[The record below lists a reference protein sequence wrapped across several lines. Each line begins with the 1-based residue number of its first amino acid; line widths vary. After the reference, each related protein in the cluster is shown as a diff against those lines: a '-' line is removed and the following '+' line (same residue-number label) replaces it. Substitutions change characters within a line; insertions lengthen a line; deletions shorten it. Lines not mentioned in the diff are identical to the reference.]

1 MELNSP
7 AFQVMRAVEKQFPHA
22 WSQADNLRSTLTRG
36 RHLEGSIFSRA
47 EAAALSMK
55 LEPAGNPV
63 FHSALLG
70 ALVAWRPTQG
80 VYRFDPTLYEA
91 LIDTDLDG
99 DVPSQLLLRLPGWA
113 VFIETPLSDNMPYPL
128 LGFWAY
134 LSRLGKQDELEI
146 VGIWREGQALCQQ
159 AGIDPAKDVLM
170 YSLPLGNHPV
180 QDLLQMMYRRG
191 DAEAGRPPRDL
202 ADTDAFIIDT
212 HVVSALLSLL
222 LYLCSEKPDIQDWAP
237 ETPKFKFFG
246 ATKRVLNAKNPRQW
260 DVGIRLGAALH
271 VARREASVSDGTGSA
286 ASAVR
291 PHVRRAHWHS
301 YWVGK
306 RGEQSISLRWLPP
319 IPVNVEQDAD
329 LPVVIHQV
337 ASE

>member
-7 AFQVMRAVEKQFPHA
+7 AFEVMRAVEKQFPHA
-22 WSQADNLRSTLTRG
+22 WSQADSLRSTLTRG
-36 RHLEGSIFSRA
+36 RYRDGSIFSRA
-47 EAAALSMK
+47 EAETLSLK
-55 LEPAGNPV
+55 LEPGENPSL
-63 FHSALLG
+63 HPALLG

-80 VYRFDPTLYEA
+80 VYRFDQTFYEE
-91 LIDTDLDG
+91 LIDTDLEG
-99 DVPSQLLLRLPGWA
+99 DVPSQLLTRLPGWA
-113 VFIETPLSDNMPYPL
+113 VFVETPLSDNMSYPL

-134 LSRLGKQDELEI
+134 LSRLGTQDELEL
-146 VGIWREGQALCQQ
+146 VGIWREESAKLQE
-159 AGIDPAKDVLM
+159 AGINPSRDVLM

-180 QDLLQMMYRRG
+180 QDLLQMMYQRA
-191 DAEAGRPPRDL
+191 DTEAGRLPRNL
-202 ADTDAFIIDT
+202 ANSDAFVINT

-222 LYLCSEKPDIQDWAP
+222 LYLCSEKPDIQDWRP

-260 DVGIRLGAALH
+260 NVGIRMGAALSL
-271 VARREASVSDGTGSA
+271 ARREASAPDGTGSVA
-286 ASAVR
+286 IAVR

-319 IPVNVEQDAD
+319 IPVNVEQDTD